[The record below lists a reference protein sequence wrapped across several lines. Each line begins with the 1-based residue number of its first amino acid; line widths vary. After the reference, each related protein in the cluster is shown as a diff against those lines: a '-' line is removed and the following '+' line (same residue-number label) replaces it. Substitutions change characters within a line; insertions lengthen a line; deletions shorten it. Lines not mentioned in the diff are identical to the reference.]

1 MHRTYAD
8 WFSFQPNVW
17 APTLFVRPLDRA
29 CDGIEVYKECHITGE
44 EYSVEM
50 MTNDFLLWRDKGVL
64 VQDAL
69 PYLSAEEREF
79 LVSGINPTEW
89 SELYEDDEV
98 RWTKGGE

>member
-1 MHRTYAD
+1 MLRTYAD
-8 WFSFQPNVW
+8 WSFEPNVW
-17 APTLFVRPLDRA
+17 APKLFVRLLDRV
-29 CDGIEVYKECHITGE
+29 GMEVFRQCKITGE
-44 EYSVEM
+44 EYSVQM
-50 MTNDFLLWRDKGVL
+50 MTDDFIAWRDDGVL

-89 SELYEDDEV
+89 SELYEEDEV

>member
-1 MHRTYAD
+1 MLRTYAD
-8 WFSFQPNVW
+8 WSFEPNVW
-17 APTLFVRPLDRA
+17 APKLFVRLLDRV
-29 CDGIEVYKECHITGE
+29 GMEVFRQCKITGE
-44 EYSVEM
+44 EYSVQM
-50 MTNDFLLWRDKGVL
+50 MTDDFIAWRDDGVL

-89 SELYEDDEV
+89 SELYDEDEV

>member
-1 MHRTYAD
+1 MLRTYAD
-8 WFSFQPNVW
+8 WSFQPNVW
-17 APTLFVRPLDRA
+17 APKLFVRLLDRL
-29 CDGIEVYKECHITGE
+29 GMEVFKQCKITGE
-44 EYSVEM
+44 EYSVQM
-50 MTNDFLLWRDKGVL
+50 MTDDFIAWRDDGVL

-89 SELYEDDEV
+89 SELYEEDEV